1 MQPTARKKVIMSEKK
16 VFANRLELLSVMLM
30 ALIIIFTAWSAYQS
44 TLWGGIQ
51 TFRLVDVN
59 AANRQAAELNIQQTQ
74 YSMIDAMMFFQY
86 VNAVNDND
94 QKLSD
99 FYFERFRPDFKPA
112 VQAWLDTNPF
122 DNHDAPPHPFVMKEY
137 KRTFAEQAEQKLKI
151 AESKMDEAQQANQNS
166 DNYVL
171 FTVIYAS
178 ILFLGSIATKFSSI
192 KLNEICFV
200 IGVVSFTVITVS
212 LFVIMPI
219 ATE

>member
-1 MQPTARKKVIMSEKK
+1 MSEKK
-16 VFANRLELLSVMLM
+16 GFSNRMELLSVMLL

-51 TFRLVDVN
+51 TFRLADVN
-59 AANRQAAELNIQQTQ
+59 AASRQAAELNVQQGQ
-74 YSMIDAMMFFQY
+74 YSMMDVMMFSQY
-86 VNAVNDND
+86 INAIINEDK
-94 QKLSD
+94 KLGD

-122 DNHDAPPHPFVMKEY
+122 DNPDAPPHPFVMKEY
-137 KRTFAEQAEQKLKI
+137 KRTFTEQAEQKIKI
-151 AESKMDEAQQANQNS
+151 AELKMDEAQQANQNS

-192 KLNEICFV
+192 RLNQICLV
-200 IGVVSFTVITVS
+200 IGAASFIVITIS
-212 LFVIMPI
+212 LFVFMPI
-219 ATE
+219 AME

>member
-1 MQPTARKKVIMSEKK
+1 MSEKK
-16 VFANRLELLSVMLM
+16 VFANRMELLSVMLL
-30 ALIIIFTAWSAYQS
+30 ALIIVFTAWSAYQS

-51 TFRLVDVN
+51 TFKLVDVN
-59 AANRQAAELNIQQTQ
+59 AANRQAAELNLQQGQ
-74 YSMIDAMMFFQY
+74 YTMIDVMMFTEY
-86 VNAVNDND
+86 VNAVNNDD

-122 DNHDAPPHPFVMKEY
+122 DNPNAPPHPFVMKEY

-178 ILFLGSIATKFSSI
+178 ILFLGSIATKFSSVR
-192 KLNEICFV
+192 LNQICFI
-200 IGVVSFTVITVS
+200 IGVSSFTVITVS

-219 ATE
+219 AME

>member
-1 MQPTARKKVIMSEKK
+1 MSEKI
-16 VFANRLELLSVMLM
+16 FANRLELLSVMLM

-74 YSMIDAMMFFQY
+74 YSMVDAMMFFQY

>member
-1 MQPTARKKVIMSEKK
+1 MSEKK
-16 VFANRLELLSVMLM
+16 VFTNRLELLSVMLL
-30 ALIIIFTAWSAYQS
+30 ALIIVFTAWSAYQS

-51 TFRLVDVN
+51 TFKLVDVN
-59 AANRQAAELNIQQTQ
+59 AANRQAAELNLRQGQ
-74 YSMIDAMMFFQY
+74 YTMMDVMIFTQY

-94 QKLSD
+94 EKLSD

-122 DNHDAPPHPFVMKEY
+122 DNPDAPPHPFVMKEY
-137 KRTFAEQAEQKLKI
+137 KRTFAEQAEQKIKI
-151 AESKMDEAQQANQNS
+151 AELKMDEAQQANQNS

-178 ILFLGSIATKFSSI
+178 ILFLGSIATKFSSVR
-192 KLNEICFV
+192 LNQICFI
-200 IGVVSFTVITVS
+200 IGVALFTVITVS

-219 ATE
+219 AME

>member
-1 MQPTARKKVIMSEKK
+1 MSEKK

-59 AANRQAAELNIQQTQ
+59 AANRQASELNIQQTQ
-74 YSMIDAMMFFQY
+74 YSMADAMMFFQY

-94 QKLSD
+94 QKISD

-122 DNHDAPPHPFVMKEY
+122 DNPDAPPPPFVMKEY
-137 KRTFAEQAEQKLKI
+137 KRTFTEQAEQKLKI

-200 IGVVSFTVITVS
+200 IGAVSFTMITIS
-212 LFVIMPI
+212 LFVLMPI
-219 ATE
+219 AME

>member
-1 MQPTARKKVIMSEKK
+1 
-16 VFANRLELLSVMLM
+16 
-30 ALIIIFTAWSAYQS
+30 
-44 TLWGGIQ
+44 LWGGIQ
-51 TFRLVDVN
+51 TFKLVDVN
-59 AANRQAAELNIQQTQ
+59 AANRQASELNLQQGQ
-74 YSMIDAMMFFQY
+74 YTMIDVMMFTEY
-86 VNAVNDND
+86 VNAVNNDD

-122 DNHDAPPHPFVMKEY
+122 DNPNAPPHPFVMKEY
-137 KRTFAEQAEQKLKI
+137 KRTFAEQADQKLKI

-178 ILFLGSIATKFSSI
+178 ILFLGSIATKFSSVR
-192 KLNEICFV
+192 LNQICFI
-200 IGVVSFTVITVS
+200 IGVSSFTVITVS

-219 ATE
+219 AME

>member
-1 MQPTARKKVIMSEKK
+1 MSEKK
-16 VFANRLELLSVMLM
+16 VFANRMELLSVMLL
-30 ALIIIFTAWSAYQS
+30 ALIIVFTAWSAYQS

-51 TFRLVDVN
+51 TFKLVDVN
-59 AANRQAAELNIQQTQ
+59 AANRQASELNLQQGQ
-74 YSMIDAMMFFQY
+74 YTMIDVMMFTEY
-86 VNAVNDND
+86 VNAVNNDD

-122 DNHDAPPHPFVMKEY
+122 DNPNAPPHPFVMKEY
-137 KRTFAEQAEQKLKI
+137 KRTFAEQADQKLKI

-178 ILFLGSIATKFSSI
+178 ILFLGSIATKFSSVR
-192 KLNEICFV
+192 LNQICFI
-200 IGVVSFTVITVS
+200 IGVSSFTVITVS

-219 ATE
+219 AME

>member
-1 MQPTARKKVIMSEKK
+1 MSEKK
-16 VFANRLELLSVMLM
+16 VSANRMELLSVMLL

-51 TFRLVDVN
+51 TFRLADVN
-59 AANRQAAELNIQQTQ
+59 AASRQAAELNVQQGQ
-74 YSMIDAMMFFQY
+74 YSMVDIMMFFQY
-86 VNAVNDND
+86 VNAVNNND
-94 QKLSD
+94 QKLGD

-112 VQAWLDTNPF
+112 VQAWLDTDPF
-122 DNHDAPPHPFVMKEY
+122 DNPDAPPHPFVMKEY
-137 KRTFAEQAEQKLKI
+137 KKTFAEQAEQKLKI

-192 KLNEICFV
+192 RLNRICFI
-200 IGVVSFTVITVS
+200 IGLVSFTVVTIS
-212 LFVIMPI
+212 LFIIMPI
-219 ATE
+219 AME

>member
-1 MQPTARKKVIMSEKK
+1 MSEKK
-16 VFANRLELLSVMLM
+16 VFANRLELLSAMLL
-30 ALIIIFTAWSAYQS
+30 ALIIVFTAWSAYQS

-51 TFRLVDVN
+51 TFKLVDVN
-59 AANRQAAELNIQQTQ
+59 AANRQAAELNIQQGQ
-74 YSMIDAMMFFQY
+74 YTMADIMMFTQY
-86 VNAVNDND
+86 VNAINDND

-122 DNHDAPPHPFVMKEY
+122 DNPNAPPHPFVMKEY
-137 KRTFAEQAEQKLKI
+137 KRTFAEQAQQKLKI

-178 ILFLGSIATKFSSI
+178 ILFLGSITTKFSSI
-192 KLNEICFV
+192 RLNQICFI
-200 IGVVSFTVITVS
+200 IGVASFTVITVS
-212 LFVIMPI
+212 LLVLMPI
-219 ATE
+219 AME

>member
-1 MQPTARKKVIMSEKK
+1 M
-16 VFANRLELLSVMLM
+16 ELLSVMLL
-30 ALIIIFTAWSAYQS
+30 ALIIVFTAWSAYQS

-51 TFRLVDVN
+51 TFKLVDVN
-59 AANRQAAELNIQQTQ
+59 AANRQASELNLQQGQ
-74 YSMIDAMMFFQY
+74 YTMIDVMMFTEY
-86 VNAVNDND
+86 VNAVNNDD

-122 DNHDAPPHPFVMKEY
+122 DNPNAPPHPFVMKEY
-137 KRTFAEQAEQKLKI
+137 KRTFAEQADQKLKI

-178 ILFLGSIATKFSSI
+178 ILFLGSIATKFSSVR
-192 KLNEICFV
+192 LNQICFI
-200 IGVVSFTVITVS
+200 IGVSSFTVITVS

-219 ATE
+219 AME

>member
-1 MQPTARKKVIMSEKK
+1 MSEKK
-16 VFANRLELLSVMLM
+16 VFANRMELLSVMLL
-30 ALIIIFTAWSAYQS
+30 ALIIVFTAWSAYQS

-51 TFRLVDVN
+51 TFKLVDVN
-59 AANRQAAELNIQQTQ
+59 AANRQASELNLQQGQ
-74 YSMIDAMMFFQY
+74 YTMIDVMMFTEY
-86 VNAVNDND
+86 VNAVNNDD

-122 DNHDAPPHPFVMKEY
+122 DNPNAPPHPFVMKEY

-178 ILFLGSIATKFSSI
+178 ILFLGSIATKFSSVR
-192 KLNEICFV
+192 LNQICFI
-200 IGVVSFTVITVS
+200 IGVASFTVITVS

-219 ATE
+219 AME

>member
-1 MQPTARKKVIMSEKK
+1 MSEKK
-16 VFANRLELLSVMLM
+16 VFANRMELLSVMLL
-30 ALIIIFTAWSAYQS
+30 ALIIVFTAWSAYQS

-51 TFRLVDVN
+51 TFKLVDVN
-59 AANRQAAELNIQQTQ
+59 AANRQASELNLQQGQ
-74 YSMIDAMMFFQY
+74 YTMIDVMMFTEY
-86 VNAVNDND
+86 VNAVNNDD

-122 DNHDAPPHPFVMKEY
+122 DNPNAPPHPFVMKEY

-178 ILFLGSIATKFSSI
+178 ILFLGSIATKFSSVR
-192 KLNEICFV
+192 LNQICFI
-200 IGVVSFTVITVS
+200 IGVSSFTVITVS

-219 ATE
+219 AME

>member
-1 MQPTARKKVIMSEKK
+1 MSEKK
-16 VFANRLELLSVMLM
+16 ISANRMELLSVMLL
-30 ALIIIFTAWSAYQS
+30 ALIIVFTAWSAYQS

-51 TFRLVDVN
+51 TFKLVDVN
-59 AANRQAAELNIQQTQ
+59 AANRQAAELNIQQGQ
-74 YSMIDAMMFFQY
+74 YTMMDAMMFIQY

-94 QKLSD
+94 QKLGS

-122 DNHDAPPHPFVMKEY
+122 DNTNAPPHPFVMKEY

-178 ILFLGSIATKFSSI
+178 ILFLGSIATKFSSVR
-192 KLNEICFV
+192 LNQTCFI
-200 IGVVSFTVITVS
+200 IGISSFTVITVS
-212 LFVIMPI
+212 LFVLMPI
-219 ATE
+219 AME

>member
-1 MQPTARKKVIMSEKK
+1 MSEKK
-16 VFANRLELLSVMLM
+16 VFANRMELLSVMLL
-30 ALIIIFTAWSAYQS
+30 ALIIVFTAWSAYQS

-51 TFRLVDVN
+51 TFKLVDVN
-59 AANRQAAELNIQQTQ
+59 AANRQAAELNLQQGQ
-74 YSMIDAMMFFQY
+74 YTMIDVMMFTEY
-86 VNAVNDND
+86 VNAVNNDD

-122 DNHDAPPHPFVMKEY
+122 DNQNAPPHPFVMKEY

-178 ILFLGSIATKFSSI
+178 ILFLGSIATKFSSVR
-192 KLNEICFV
+192 LNQICFI
-200 IGVVSFTVITVS
+200 IGVSSFTVITVS

-219 ATE
+219 AME

>member
-1 MQPTARKKVIMSEKK
+1 MSEKK
-16 VFANRLELLSVMLM
+16 VFANRMELLSVMLL
-30 ALIIIFTAWSAYQS
+30 ALIIVFTAWSAYQS

-51 TFRLVDVN
+51 TFKLVDVN
-59 AANRQAAELNIQQTQ
+59 AANRQASELNLQQGQ
-74 YSMIDAMMFFQY
+74 YTMIDVMMFTEY
-86 VNAVNDND
+86 VNAVNNDD

-122 DNHDAPPHPFVMKEY
+122 DNPNAPPHPFVMKEY

-192 KLNEICFV
+192 RLNQICFI
-200 IGVVSFTVITVS
+200 IGVASFTVITVS

-219 ATE
+219 AME

>member
-1 MQPTARKKVIMSEKK
+1 MSEKK
-16 VFANRLELLSVMLM
+16 VFANRMELLSVMLL
-30 ALIIIFTAWSAYQS
+30 ALIIVFTAWSAYQS

-51 TFRLVDVN
+51 TFKLVDVN
-59 AANRQAAELNIQQTQ
+59 AANRQASELNLQQGQ
-74 YSMIDAMMFFQY
+74 YTMIDVMMFTEY
-86 VNAVNDND
+86 VNAVNNDD

-122 DNHDAPPHPFVMKEY
+122 DNPNAPPHPFVMKEY

-178 ILFLGSIATKFSSI
+178 ILFLGSMATKFSSVR
-192 KLNEICFV
+192 LNQICFI
-200 IGVVSFTVITVS
+200 IGVSSFTVITVS
-212 LFVIMPI
+212 LFIIMPI
-219 ATE
+219 AME

>member
-1 MQPTARKKVIMSEKK
+1 MSEKK
-16 VFANRLELLSVMLM
+16 VFANRMELLSVMLL
-30 ALIIIFTAWSAYQS
+30 ALIIVFTAWSAYQS

-51 TFRLVDVN
+51 TFKLVDVN
-59 AANRQAAELNIQQTQ
+59 AANRQASELNLQQGQ
-74 YSMIDAMMFFQY
+74 YTMIDVMMFTEY
-86 VNAVNDND
+86 VNAVNNDD

-112 VQAWLDTNPF
+112 VQAWLDTNSF
-122 DNHDAPPHPFVMKEY
+122 DNPNAPPHPFVMNEY

-178 ILFLGSIATKFSSI
+178 ILFLGSIATKFSSVR
-192 KLNEICFV
+192 LNQICFI
-200 IGVVSFTVITVS
+200 IGMASFTVITVF

-219 ATE
+219 TME

>member
-1 MQPTARKKVIMSEKK
+1 MSEKK
-16 VFANRLELLSVMLM
+16 VFTNRLELLSVMLL
-30 ALIIIFTAWSAYQS
+30 ALIIVFTAWSAYQS

-51 TFRLVDVN
+51 TFKLVDVN
-59 AANRQAAELNIQQTQ
+59 AANRQASELNLRQGQ
-74 YSMIDAMMFFQY
+74 YTMMDVMMFTQY

-122 DNHDAPPHPFVMKEY
+122 DNPNAPPHPFVMKEY

-151 AESKMDEAQQANQNS
+151 AESKMDEAQQSNQNS

-178 ILFLGSIATKFSSI
+178 ILFLGSIATKFSSVR
-192 KLNEICFV
+192 LNQICFI
-200 IGVVSFTVITVS
+200 IGVASFTVITVS

-219 ATE
+219 AME

>member
-1 MQPTARKKVIMSEKK
+1 MSEKK
-16 VFANRLELLSVMLM
+16 VFANKMELLSVMLL
-30 ALIIIFTAWSAYQS
+30 ALIIVFTAWSAYQS

-51 TFRLVDVN
+51 TFKLVDVN
-59 AANRQAAELNIQQTQ
+59 AANRQASELNLQQGQ
-74 YSMIDAMMFFQY
+74 YTMIDVMMFTEY
-86 VNAVNDND
+86 VNAVNND
-94 QKLSD
+94 DKKLSD

-112 VQAWLDTNPF
+112 VQSWLDTNPF
-122 DNHDAPPHPFVMKEY
+122 DNPNAPPHPFVMKEY

-178 ILFLGSIATKFSSI
+178 ILFLGSIATKFSSVR
-192 KLNEICFV
+192 LNQICFI
-200 IGVVSFTVITVS
+200 IGVASFAVITVS

-219 ATE
+219 AME

>member
-1 MQPTARKKVIMSEKK
+1 MSEKK
-16 VFANRLELLSVMLM
+16 VFTNKLELLSVMLL
-30 ALIIIFTAWSAYQS
+30 ALIIVFTAWSAYQS

-51 TFRLVDVN
+51 TFKLVDVN
-59 AANRQAAELNIQQTQ
+59 AANRQAAELNLQQGQ
-74 YSMIDAMMFFQY
+74 YTMMDVMIFTQY

-94 QKLSD
+94 EKLSD

-122 DNHDAPPHPFVMKEY
+122 DNPNAPPHPFVMKEY

-178 ILFLGSIATKFSSI
+178 ILFLGSIATKFSSVR
-192 KLNEICFV
+192 LNKICFI
-200 IGVVSFTVITVS
+200 IGMASFTVITVS

>member
-1 MQPTARKKVIMSEKK
+1 MSEKK
-16 VFANRLELLSVMLM
+16 VFANRMELLSVMLL
-30 ALIIIFTAWSAYQS
+30 ALIIVFTAWSAYQS

-51 TFRLVDVN
+51 TFKLVDVN
-59 AANRQAAELNIQQTQ
+59 AANRQASELNLQQGQ
-74 YSMIDAMMFFQY
+74 YTMIDVMMFTEY
-86 VNAVNDND
+86 VNAVNNDD

-122 DNHDAPPHPFVMKEY
+122 DNPNAPPHPFVMKEY

-178 ILFLGSIATKFSSI
+178 ILFLGSIATKFSSVR
-192 KLNEICFV
+192 LNQICFI
-200 IGVVSFTVITVS
+200 IGVASFTVITVF

-219 ATE
+219 AME

>member
-1 MQPTARKKVIMSEKK
+1 MM
-16 VFANRLELLSVMLM
+16 LL
-30 ALIIIFTAWSAYQS
+30 ALIIVFTAWSAYQS

-51 TFRLVDVN
+51 TFKLVDVN
-59 AANRQAAELNIQQTQ
+59 AANRQAAELNIQQGQ
-74 YSMIDAMMFFQY
+74 YTMMDVMMFTQY
-86 VNAVNDND
+86 VNAINDDD

-99 FYFERFRPDFKPA
+99 FYFDRFRPDFKPA
-112 VQAWLDTNPF
+112 VQAWLDTNPL
-122 DNHDAPPHPFVMKEY
+122 DNSNAPPHPFVMKEY
-137 KRTFAEQAEQKLKI
+137 KQTFADQAEQKLKI

-192 KLNEICFV
+192 RLNKICFI
-200 IGVVSFTVITVS
+200 IGVASFTVITVS

-219 ATE
+219 AME